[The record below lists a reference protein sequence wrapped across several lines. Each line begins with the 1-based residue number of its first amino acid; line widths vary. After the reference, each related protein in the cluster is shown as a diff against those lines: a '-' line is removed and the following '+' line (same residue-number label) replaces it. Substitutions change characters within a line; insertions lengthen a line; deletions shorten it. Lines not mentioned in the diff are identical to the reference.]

1 MMTGKVSVAQAR
13 SNFSDLLAQVELLGR
28 RYVIARRGR
37 PKAAL
42 VSVEDLARLEAMDR
56 AGAEPATGERE
67 HALAALERAGMLRPV
82 SQELAAT
89 YVNLDKATRE
99 DVRAKLAKRR
109 YDPPLSEQIIRDR
122 DQG

>member
-1 MMTGKVSVAQAR
+1 MAGKVTVAQAR
-13 SNFSDLLAQVELLGR
+13 NNFSDLLAQVELLGR

-56 AGAEPATGERE
+56 VGTEPSAGERE
-67 HALAALERAGMLRPV
+67 HALGALERAGMLRPV
-82 SQELAAT
+82 SPELAAT
-89 YVNLDKATRE
+89 YVNLDEATRE
-99 DVRAKLAKRR
+99 GVRAELARRR
-109 YDPPLSEQIIRDR
+109 YDPPLSQQIIRDR